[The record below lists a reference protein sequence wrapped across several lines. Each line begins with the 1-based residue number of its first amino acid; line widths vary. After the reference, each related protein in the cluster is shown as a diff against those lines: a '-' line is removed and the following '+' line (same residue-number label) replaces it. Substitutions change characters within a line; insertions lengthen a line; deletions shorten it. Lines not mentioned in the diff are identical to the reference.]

1 MILAK
6 VILDKCFLQNI
17 FFYKKKHVKN
27 RRLRFGME
35 APPRLRTK
43 ETKNNLLR
51 IKNYGPKTKDSP
63 NFIRLT
69 VGG

>member
-1 MILAK
+1 
-6 VILDKCFLQNI
+6 
-17 FFYKKKHVKN
+17 
-27 RRLRFGME
+27 ME